1 MSNIVNKGTNAGGSN
16 TNKTGLSY
24 EEFTDIS
31 EYINVLNKTK
41 TYSLIKFKNNS
52 NKEYVSVKKSQL
64 LKYKIPEVSPGHGCK
79 QPDECYINENEK
91 IIFIIEKKFQQS
103 AGSVCEKLQTA
114 PFKKQI
120 YQTMYPTYDIVY
132 IYCLSDWFKTNCA
145 IEISILEQY
154 NIPIFWGND
163 KKYKSKIIDFITN
176 YR

>member
-16 TNKTGLSY
+16 TNKNGLSY
-24 EEFTDIS
+24 EEYTDIS
-31 EYINVLNKTK
+31 DCYNIISKNKKFTLVK
-41 TYSLIKFKNNS
+41 FDNNDKNFVSL
-52 NKEYVSVKKSQL
+52 KKSQY
-64 LKYKIPEVSPGHGCK
+64 LKYKTPKVTPGHGCK
-79 QPDECYINENEK
+79 QPDECYINENDK

-120 YQTMYPTYDIVY
+120 YQTMYPNYNIIY

-154 NIPIFWGND
+154 NIPIF
-163 KKYKSKIIDFITN
+163 
-176 YR
+176 